1 MEDLN
6 DALDEEKEDEKLKKG
21 IKEIN
26 INDYDLED
34 ISNLLE

>member
-1 MEDLN
+1 LEDLN

>member
-1 MEDLN
+1 LN
-6 DALDEEKEDEKLKKG
+6 DALEEEKEDEKLKKG

-26 INDYDLED
+26 VNDYDMED